1 MNVFDSDRNGYLDP
15 LEQADQNE
23 FRYADVNRDGA
34 LNMQEFARIESRS
47 ISF

>member
-15 LEQADQNE
+15 LERADQNA

-34 LNMQEFARIESRS
+34 LNRQEFARIQSRTT
-47 ISF
+47 SF